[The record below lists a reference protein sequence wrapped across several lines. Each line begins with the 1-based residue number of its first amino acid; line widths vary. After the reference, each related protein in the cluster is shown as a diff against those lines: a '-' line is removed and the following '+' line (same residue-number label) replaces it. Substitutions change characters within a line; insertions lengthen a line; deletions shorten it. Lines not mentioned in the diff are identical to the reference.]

1 MLPRH
6 TCLVSHMGEI
16 AVKRFVAGL
25 SLVVLSV
32 LGFSPA
38 ADAVGYGGCTISG
51 TITFSSSSK
60 TLSEGTWRIGPA
72 ILDCQ
77 GIVASRRFI
86 TGRGPFTGS
95 GAFSELSAG
104 TGGACRQS
112 GTGTVE
118 YTVPTSGGDIHV
130 SEPDTYTVI
139 GVGAFTTP
147 SLRGTVQIVPAS
159 GDCVTGPVTKATF
172 LAEVTLYRYPRE
184 LPAPKLPGVPG

>member
-1 MLPRH
+1 
-6 TCLVSHMGEI
+6 MGEI

-38 ADAVGYGGCTISG
+38 ADAVGQGACTISG

-77 GIVASRRFI
+77 GIVAARRLI
-86 TGRGPFTGS
+86 TGRGPFVGS
-95 GAFSELSAG
+95 GSFSELTAG

-112 GTGTVE
+112 GSGTVD
-118 YTVPTSGGDIHV
+118 YTIPTSGGDIHV
-130 SEPDTYTVI
+130 SEPDSYTLI
-139 GVGAFTTP
+139 GAGAFTTP
-147 SLRGTVQIVPAS
+147 TLRGTVQIAPAS
-159 GDCVTGPVTKATF
+159 GDCVTQPVTKATF

-184 LPAPKLPGVPG
+184 LPAPRPPGLPG